1 MRKIK
6 IGVYANNCG
15 HQITNE
21 VKANPDIN
29 AEIIAS
35 CKCEN
40 AEDIPGITL
49 YDTLEDMLRDERI
62 ELVSLCSPRRS
73 DQAADAIAC
82 MRAGKHVLA
91 EKPCAM
97 TESELDEIIRV
108 SDETGAQ
115 FHEMAGIS
123 FLQPF
128 DALRELAATG
138 VLGDIVQVYTQKSY
152 PLNLHIR
159 PQDEDVDGGLIRQVG
174 IYNVR
179 FIEHITGIKVKDIFA
194 AETKLG
200 NPSADGDLHTAVS
213 FMMTLENGGVASACA
228 NYMNQP
234 QGFGKYGNECVRIFG
249 TKGYAELMDGCR
261 KSRVVTDNEY
271 RGELDTSKKCKTY
284 LERYVDSLLGLDKM
298 PLTAEDELHPTRM
311 VIRAADRVIKNS

>member
-21 VKANPDIN
+21 IKKNPNIK
-29 AEIIAS
+29 AEIVAT
-35 CKCEN
+35 CQCEN
-40 AEDIPGITL
+40 AEDIEGVTI
-49 YDTLEDMLRDERI
+49 YNTLEEMLKDERI
-62 ELVSLCSPRRS
+62 ELVSLCSPRRA
-73 DQAADAIAC
+73 DQAKEAIAC
-82 MRAGKHVLA
+82 MRAGKNVLA

-97 TESELDEIIRV
+97 KEDELDEIIKV
-108 SDETGAQ
+108 SKETGKE
-115 FHEMAGIS
+115 FHEMAGIA

-128 DALRELAATG
+128 NALRELVYTG

-152 PLNLHIR
+152 PMNLNIR
-159 PQDEDVDGGLIRQVG
+159 PQDENIDGGLIRQVG

-179 FIEHITGIKVKDIFA
+179 FIEHITKIKVKDIYA
-194 AETKLG
+194 VETKLG
-200 NPSADGDLHTAVS
+200 NPVKGGGLHTAVS

-228 NYMNQP
+228 NYLNQP

-261 KSRVVTDNEY
+261 KSRVVINNEY
-271 RGELDTSKKCKTY
+271 IGELDTSAPCKTY
-284 LERYVDSLLGLDKM
+284 LEYYIDKLLNTGKM
-298 PLTAEDELHPTRM
+298 PLTVEDELHPTRM
-311 VIRAADRVIKNS
+311 VIRAADGVLDLN